1 LSVNLLLD
9 LKITKLSSLVFW
21 KKLQLN
27 IASLHLKQ
35 EKYLPLDTKKT

>member
-21 KKLQLN
+21 KKTTTQHSEF
-27 IASLHLKQ
+27 ALKTR
-35 EKYLPLDTKKT
+35 EISAMDTKKT